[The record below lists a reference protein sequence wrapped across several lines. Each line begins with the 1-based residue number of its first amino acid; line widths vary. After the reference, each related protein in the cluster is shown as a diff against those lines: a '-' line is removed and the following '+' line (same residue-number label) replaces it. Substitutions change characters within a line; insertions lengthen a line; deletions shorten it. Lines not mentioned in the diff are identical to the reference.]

1 MENMGIFDYKT
12 ERKGFKVKRVA
23 IYIRVSTDKQAK
35 KGDSLAEQMETLTK
49 YVNDH
54 EDMILHDTYVD
65 DGISGQKINRD
76 GFQRLIGDVKAGSID
91 LIIFTKLDRWFR
103 SLRHYLN
110 TQATLEK
117 YHVEWD
123 AVAQPFYD
131 TTTPQGRAFVAQGLI
146 FAELEA
152 QNDSV
157 RIKDVFDYKYKRGEV
172 LSGKTP
178 IGYNIVDKHLV
189 PNEDAEKVVRIF
201 EHYDKTNSLNDTLR
215 FMEREYG
222 IVMSQDNLKRSIL
235 KNTKYIGVMRDND
248 NFCAPIIS
256 RELFDRV
263 QRGLSKNVKRS
274 QKRNYIFSGLM
285 VCGCCGKNL
294 SCFIAGSGK
303 RGKRYVYKKYRCRF
317 HTLGRCEN
325 SKTVSENVL
334 ERYLLANIDQLLSDY
349 IVSFESKEKVANN
362 NEKKKE
368 ALRKKIK
375 KLKDLYLNDLITLD
389 EFREDKESME
399 KQLLELDKE
408 PKAKDLSGLR
418 EFLKGDWKDIYQT
431 LTDVEKRRLWRSV
444 IKEIRLDAEKNI
456 DIIFL

>member
-1 MENMGIFDYKT
+1 M
-12 ERKGFKVKRVA
+12 KRVA

-35 KGDSLAEQMETLTK
+35 KGDSLAEQTETLNK
-49 YVNDH
+49 YVSDH
-54 EDMILHDTYVD
+54 EDMILYDTYID

-76 GFQRLIGDVKAGSID
+76 GFQRLIGDVKAGNID

-157 RIKDVFDYKYKRGEV
+157 RIKDVFDFKYKRGEV

-178 IGYNIVDKHLV
+178 LGYSIVDKHLV
-189 PNEDAEKVVRIF
+189 PNEDAEKAIGIF
-201 EHYDKTNSLNDTLR
+201 NHYDKTNSLNDTLR
-215 FMEREYG
+215 FMDREYG
-222 IVMSQDNLKRSIL
+222 IIMSQANLKKSIL
-235 KNTKYIGVMRDND
+235 TNEKYIGVMRDNTE
-248 NFCAPIIS
+248 FCEPIIE

-263 QRGLSKNVKRS
+263 QRGLSQNVKCS
-274 QKRNYIFSGLM
+274 QKKAYIFSGLL
-285 VCGCCGKNL
+285 CCKCCGKKYTGFDLKVKYKN
-294 SCFIAGSGK
+294 K
-303 RGKRYVYKKYRCRF
+303 TYKYKKYKCRF
-317 HTLGRCEN
+317 HTLKQCGN
-325 SKTVSENVL
+325 KKTVSENVL
-334 ERYLLANIDQLLSDY
+334 ERYLLSNIDDLLSEY
-349 IVSFESKEKVANN
+349 IVSFESKEKIANN
-362 NEKKKE
+362 NDKKKD
-368 ALRKKIK
+368 AIKKKLK

-389 EFREDKESME
+389 EFREDKERME
-399 KQLLELDKE
+399 KELEELEAE
-408 PKAKDLSGLR
+408 PKVKDLSGLR
-418 EFLKGDWKDIYQT
+418 EFLKGDWKEIYHT
-431 LTDVEKRRLWRSV
+431 LTDSEKRRLWRSV
-444 IKEIRLDAEKNI
+444 IKEIWVDDQKNI